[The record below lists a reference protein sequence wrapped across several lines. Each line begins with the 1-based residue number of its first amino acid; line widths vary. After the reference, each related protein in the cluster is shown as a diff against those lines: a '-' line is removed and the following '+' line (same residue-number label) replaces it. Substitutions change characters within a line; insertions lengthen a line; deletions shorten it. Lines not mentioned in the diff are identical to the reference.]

1 MSVRAADMTEHLV
14 SSKTVTRAAANFVI
28 GTIGGLASVFLPR
41 MMLLLSI
48 DTEPA
53 PERYI
58 SLIPWDFVWLGLGF
72 GIVVG
77 AICAILEHGGAEQPK
92 AVFMTALGIPALLS
106 GVLNTTSATSKLQR
120 VEHEKVAVL
129 RAVGNQADIS
139 QERVNTIEPLGASS
153 PSPGPGSPVS
163 SRQRFFWF
171 VTPAYA
177 QSPAAPPA
185 EARNR
190 FDPGIQIRRPV
201 YVVALR
207 RAGSHEEAV
216 RLARALQKD
225 IPTAQAVK
233 TDQGYFVVDSL
244 TPRSEASA
252 LLDAIQ
258 LKSRRG
264 FNPSLLQ
271 VPER

>member
-1 MSVRAADMTEHLV
+1 MTEHLV
-14 SSKTVTRAAANFVI
+14 SSQTVTRTAANFVI

-77 AICAILEHGGAEQPK
+77 AICAILQHGGAEQPK

-139 QERVNTIEPLGASS
+139 QERVNTIQPLGASS
-153 PSPGPGSPVS
+153 PSPGSGSPVS
-163 SRQRFFWF
+163 SRQRFFFSF

-177 QSPAAPPA
+177 QSAAAPPA
-185 EARNR
+185 QARN
-190 FDPGIQIRRPV
+190 FDPGIQIRRPS

-207 RAGSHEEAV
+207 RASSHDEAV

-264 FNPSLLQ
+264 FNPSLLR